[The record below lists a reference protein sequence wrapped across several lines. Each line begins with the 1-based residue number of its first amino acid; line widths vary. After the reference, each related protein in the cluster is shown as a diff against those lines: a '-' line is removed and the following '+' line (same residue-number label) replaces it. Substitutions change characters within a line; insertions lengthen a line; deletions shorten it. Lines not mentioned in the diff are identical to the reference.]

1 MNVQIGDLILLNKSN
16 FKEPNKDPIFGI
28 IIHCWTDTL
37 LNNSLRFNI
46 MWLNVDW
53 DDDKGFFEELIYVY
67 RKNYLKWREE
77 NLNA

>member
-1 MNVQIGDLILLNKSN
+1 MKVQTGDLILLNKSN
-16 FKEPNKDPIFGI
+16 FKEPIADPIFGI
-28 IIHCWTDTL
+28 IIHCWTDSML
-37 LNNSLRFNI
+37 GNALRFDI

-77 NLNA
+77 NLNV